1 MFQIFQKNHLDP
13 LKVHFWAFLTKF
25 NSKTKHFQWKLMIK
39 AGYLDGRLQG
49 VQISVW
55 WLFSLDSYLSRKIL
69 LEKLEKSCMLLT
81 EGSFDQ
87 FFGKIW
93 SVIIF
98 EPHEEWSWNFQ
109 DSILFMKASYG
120 SSFNK
125 IWSVN
130 HGHFRNSWWFD
141 MEWPTTENMKFSIKD
156 FFSKCDQICCFLR
169 IWSHLLEKPLWKIS
183 LLVQWK

>member
-1 MFQIFQKNHLDP
+1 MKADDKSRLFG
-13 LKVHFWAFLTKF
+13 
-25 NSKTKHFQWKLMIK
+25 WK
-39 AGYLDGRLQG
+39 ATGGPN
-49 VQISVW
+49 
-55 WLFSLDSYLSRKIL
+55 FSLMAFFFCLLFESKNLIGKVGKIL
-69 LEKLEKSCMLLT
+69 HAA
-81 EGSFDQ
+81 DRRQ
-87 FFGKIW
+87 FWPIFGKIW
-93 SVIIF
+93 SVLIF

-120 SSFNK
+120 SSFYK

-169 IWSHLLEKPLWKIS
+169 IWSHLLEKP
-183 LLVQWK
+183 